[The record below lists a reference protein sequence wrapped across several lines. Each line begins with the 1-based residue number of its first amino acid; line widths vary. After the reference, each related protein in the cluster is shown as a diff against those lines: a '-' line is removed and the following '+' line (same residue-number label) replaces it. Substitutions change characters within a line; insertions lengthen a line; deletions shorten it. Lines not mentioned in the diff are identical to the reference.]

1 MPHIKLTAHQSV
13 RLRNA
18 SFTIGSDPTCD
29 LPLTGRDVLPRHL
42 ILQSRGDGWQAA
54 TLAPR
59 APVFIND
66 QPLTAIT
73 LLNDGDRIRVGDVTF
88 IWREQNAPGVKSS
101 PLKGL
106 LLIFLAVM
114 TMMSVVFAWFSVN
127 GGDQIAPEITRPAP
141 PAIVIA
147 TPAVIESGPQPVFEG
162 TSEAGHPIYRIT
174 LPPSS
179 P

>member
-1 MPHIKLTAHQSV
+1 MPHIKLPTHQSV

-18 SFTIGSDPTCD
+18 SFTIGSDPACD
-29 LPLTGRDVLPRHL
+29 LPLKGQNIFPRHL
-42 ILQSRGDGWQAA
+42 ILQSRGERWQAA
-54 TLAPR
+54 TLALR

-66 QPLTAIT
+66 HPLTSLT

-88 IWREQNAPGVKSS
+88 VWQEQNAPGVQPS
-101 PLKGL
+101 PWKGL

-114 TMMSVVFAWFSVN
+114 TMMSAVFAWFSVN
-127 GGDQIAPEITRPAP
+127 GGDQIVPEITRPAP
-141 PAIVIA
+141 PAIVIT
-147 TPAVIESGPQPVFEG
+147 TPAVIKSGPQPVFEG
-162 TSEAGHPIYRIT
+162 LSEAGHPIYRIT